1 MALTALQV
9 GICDESS
16 SSNTFWNQWWR
27 SPGLKADQ
35 HFEESHDIGNKNCFA
50 WGYFFYECWYKP
62 KRNK

>member
-1 MALTALQV
+1 MALTALQL

-50 WGYFFYECWYKP
+50 
-62 KRNK
+62 